1 VVNTTQVKVKG
12 MKEQNIKVM
21 VVDDEEDSLELVR
34 NTVRS
39 LGFNVIAVS
48 SGKEALSIL
57 KKSSDIKVV
66 LADLV
71 MSGMNGI
78 ELVKEARKEGINL
91 NFIIMTAYGEM
102 ESYIEAMNLG
112 VVDYIS
118 KPINSEQLI
127 SLVSKATGYEG
138 K

>member
-1 VVNTTQVKVKG
+1 MINITQVKAKG

>member
-1 VVNTTQVKVKG
+1 
-12 MKEQNIKVM
+12 MEAQNIKVM
-21 VVDDEEDSLELVR
+21 VVDDEEDFLELVKE
-34 NTVRS
+34 TVRN

-48 SGKEALSIL
+48 SGEEALSIF
-57 KKSSDIKVV
+57 KNSSDIKVV
-66 LADLV
+66 LTDLV

-78 ELVKEARKEGINL
+78 ELVKEARKQGINL

-118 KPINSEQLI
+118 KPINREQLLHLI
-127 SLVSKATGYEG
+127 SKAAGYER
-138 K
+138 KTK

>member
-1 VVNTTQVKVKG
+1 VINITQVKVKG

-21 VVDDEEDSLELVR
+21 IVDDEEDSLELVR

-127 SLVSKATGYEG
+127 SLVSKATGHEG

>member
-1 VVNTTQVKVKG
+1 MINITQVKVKG

>member
-1 VVNTTQVKVKG
+1 VINITQVKAKG

>member
-1 VVNTTQVKVKG
+1 MVNTTQVKVKG

>member
-1 VVNTTQVKVKG
+1 
-12 MKEQNIKVM
+12 MEAQNIKVM
-21 VVDDEEDSLELVR
+21 VVDDEEDFLELVKE
-34 NTVRS
+34 TVS
-39 LGFNVIAVS
+39 NLGFNVIAVS

-57 KKSSDIKVV
+57 KNSSDIKVV
-66 LADLV
+66 LTDLV

-78 ELVKEARKEGINL
+78 ELVKEARKQGINL

-118 KPINSEQLI
+118 KPINREQLI
-127 SLVSKATGYEG
+127 HLISKAAGHY
-138 K
+138 

>member
-1 VVNTTQVKVKG
+1 VINITQVKVKG

>member
-1 VVNTTQVKVKG
+1 
-12 MKEQNIKVM
+12 MEAQNIKVM
-21 VVDDEEDSLELVR
+21 VVDDEEDFLELVKE
-34 NTVRS
+34 TVS
-39 LGFNVIAVS
+39 NLGFNVIAVS

-57 KKSSDIKVV
+57 KNSSDIKVV
-66 LADLV
+66 LTDLV

-78 ELVKEARKEGINL
+78 ELVKEARKQGINL

-118 KPINSEQLI
+118 KPINREQLLHLI
-127 SLVSKATGYEG
+127 SKAAGYCTASA
-138 K
+138 